1 VPGDVS
7 HTLEGEPELATE
19 NPLDGVAL
27 LLQQALGPV
36 LARLD
41 EQMVAQEELRA
52 GLAHEK
58 AARKAVKVSE
68 VAAVAKATP
77 PPYEEPGGANPE
89 PEPAPVEAELLHS
102 QNLSV
107 EQIADQL
114 FAKFTLQQEDASR
127 AAAAVASRILDTVPY
142 HKVDVSKIEYP
153 QRVFNE
159 QEAGLLVKI
168 DLLLGVVIQPAVG

>member
-1 VPGDVS
+1 MSGSRTRRGSVHGDVN

-41 EQMVAQEELRA
+41 EQNAAQEELRA
-52 GLAHEK
+52 GLAQEK
-58 AARKAVKVSE
+58 AAREAVKVSE

-89 PEPAPVEAELLHS
+89 PEIK
-102 QNLSV
+102 NLQGS
-107 EQIADQL
+107 
-114 FAKFTLQQEDASR
+114 T
-127 AAAAVASRILDTVPY
+127 
-142 HKVDVSKIEYP
+142 
-153 QRVFNE
+153 
-159 QEAGLLVKI
+159 
-168 DLLLGVVIQPAVG
+168 